1 MLRPE
6 FNKPSSL
13 IDNLKFQIIDWTSYD
28 IRVKVDE
35 DDESDEEDEKK
46 FIKKENRFIIRGYG
60 VNENGNSICITVEN
74 FKPYFYFKLPDQSWN
89 KNNYLAFISFIQSKI
104 DKEYV
109 KDSLIIRECIIE
121 ERKEFY
127 GFTNNELFKFGKIV
141 FKSLSGFYA
150 FKKVFINDYKPII
163 YKKKS
168 IKMFKMMYETKITPL
183 LRFFHIQNIKP
194 CGWIKIGKKKYS
206 TSYDKCSRCD
216 IEINVDYTN
225 VEPIKINKIGKIL
238 IASFDIECTSEDGS
252 FPKADRIGD
261 EVIQIGT
268 SVYEYGNNECIYRH
282 MITLKDCD
290 PIEGVDIESYETEK
304 EVILAWSNF
313 IKRLD
318 PDIITGYNIWGFD
331 EKYLYDRA
339 KSGNGGIVHDY
350 STLFLKNLSRNI
362 NNPAKFDEEGKKLSS
377 SALGD
382 NILYA
387 YDIEGVVQIDLLKV
401 VQKDYNLVSYK
412 LDSVSEHFMKNN
424 KIDLSPKQLFENY
437 RIGTSDKIKE
447 IAVYCVKDCILVNDL
462 INKLNVISN
471 NIGMGNVCLVPLS
484 YLFNR
489 GQGIK
494 VYSLVV
500 KQCRDEGFLI
510 KELHKDDID
519 KNGYEGAIVFD
530 PEPGI
535 YFEPVAVMDYAS
547 LYPSSMIAENISHDS
562 IVGFKNYDLKKD
574 GTYECIEDKI
584 DYKYFDLEDYN
595 YNTIEYDVFKGI
607 GDEKEKIGYKECIFA
622 EHKNGS
628 KSVLPRILQNLLK
641 ARKDTRKSINYKTV
655 IDKDQKEFIGLF
667 SEDEETIT
675 LKTVE
680 GDVSKIDKSN
690 VLEIKDT
697 YNDFE
702 KAVLDGQQLAY
713 KVTCNSVYGQVG
725 ASTSPICFKELAAS
739 TTATGRKMVITA
751 RDITLKNFKGSKLVY
766 GDTDS
771 IFVNFVDY
779 IKEKYGTKLDKKEM
793 LEKTIEVGMEAGS
806 LVTKHL
812 KKPQDLE
819 YEKVFYPFVIF
830 SKKRYV
836 GNKYEI
842 DPTKF
847 KQTSMGIVL
856 KRRDNANILKDIYG
870 GIIDTILNK
879 GNIEDAK
886 KFYKDEVRKLIL
898 GQVDI
903 KKLIIT
909 KSIKGNYKDP
919 TQIAHKVLADR
930 MGERDPGNKPQSNDR
945 IPYVYIHHSNLK
957 CLVCNTK
964 VNKDNCKCT
973 KCMKVFCVH
982 HLKSHKEYCRP
993 VCRFCKK
1000 SDKECKLKQCM
1011 TCKGIYCHRLNSDKS
1026 IHPDCCFHKHTI
1038 KEDKYKNITFDKCK
1052 KELSSKLLQGDLIE
1066 HPQYIQEQKLKIDF
1080 RTYYE
1085 NQIKKPVNQIFELTM
1100 KNPESLVEDIIRG
1113 DDNKKAGNT
1122 TITQFFKTVKLN

>member
-1 MLRPE
+1 M
-6 FNKPSSL
+6 
-13 IDNLKFQIIDWTSYD
+13 
-28 IRVKVDE
+28 
-35 DDESDEEDEKK
+35 
-46 FIKKENRFIIRGYG
+46 
-60 VNENGNSICITVEN
+60 
-74 FKPYFYFKLPDQSWN
+74 
-89 KNNYLAFISFIQSKI
+89 
-104 DKEYV
+104 
-109 KDSLIIRECIIE
+109 
-121 ERKEFY
+121 
-127 GFTNNELFKFGKIV
+127 
-141 FKSLSGFYA
+141 
-150 FKKVFINDYKPII
+150 
-163 YKKKS
+163 
-168 IKMFKMMYETKITPL
+168 
-183 LRFFHIQNIKP
+183 
-194 CGWIKIGKKKYS
+194 
-206 TSYDKCSRCD
+206 
-216 IEINVDYTN
+216 
-225 VEPIKINKIGKIL
+225 
-238 IASFDIECTSEDGS
+238 
-252 FPKADRIGD
+252 
-261 EVIQIGT
+261 
-268 SVYEYGNNECIYRH
+268 
-282 MITLKDCD
+282 
-290 PIEGVDIESYETEK
+290 
-304 EVILAWSNF
+304 
-313 IKRLD
+313 
-318 PDIITGYNIWGFD
+318 
-331 EKYLYDRA
+331 
-339 KSGNGGIVHDY
+339 
-350 STLFLKNLSRNI
+350 

-412 LDSVSEHFMKNN
+412 LDFVSEHFMKNN
-424 KIDLSPKQLFENY
+424 KVDLSPKQLFENY

-562 IVGFKNYDLKKD
+562 IVGFKTYDLKKD

-595 YNTIEYDVFKGI
+595 YNTIEYDLFKGI

-793 LEKTIEVGMEAGS
+793 LEKTIEVGMG
-806 LVTKHL
+806 
-812 KKPQDLE
+812 
-819 YEKVFYPFVIF
+819 
-830 SKKRYV
+830 KR
-836 GNKYEI
+836 
-842 DPTKF
+842 
-847 KQTSMGIVL
+847 
-856 KRRDNANILKDIYG
+856 
-870 GIIDTILNK
+870 
-879 GNIEDAK
+879 
-886 KFYKDEVRKLIL
+886 
-898 GQVDI
+898 
-903 KKLIIT
+903 
-909 KSIKGNYKDP
+909 
-919 TQIAHKVLADR
+919 
-930 MGERDPGNKPQSNDR
+930 
-945 IPYVYIHHSNLK
+945 
-957 CLVCNTK
+957 
-964 VNKDNCKCT
+964 
-973 KCMKVFCVH
+973 VH
-982 HLKSHKEYCRP
+982 
-993 VCRFCKK
+993 
-1000 SDKECKLKQCM
+1000 
-1011 TCKGIYCHRLNSDKS
+1011 
-1026 IHPDCCFHKHTI
+1026 
-1038 KEDKYKNITFDKCK
+1038 
-1052 KELSSKLLQGDLIE
+1052 
-1066 HPQYIQEQKLKIDF
+1066 
-1080 RTYYE
+1080 
-1085 NQIKKPVNQIFELTM
+1085 
-1100 KNPESLVEDIIRG
+1100 
-1113 DDNKKAGNT
+1113 
-1122 TITQFFKTVKLN
+1122 